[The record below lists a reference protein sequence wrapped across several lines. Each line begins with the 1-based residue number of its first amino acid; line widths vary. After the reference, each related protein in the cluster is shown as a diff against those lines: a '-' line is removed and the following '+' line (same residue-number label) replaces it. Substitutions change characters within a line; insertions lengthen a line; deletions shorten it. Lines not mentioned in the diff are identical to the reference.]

1 MFKSKINKYTRLK
14 EQFIKNESNNENN
27 NSNINYVEA
36 LKNIIIIVPH
46 NITHSI
52 PSNFTF
58 NLILSKYFELYDKEK
73 LDNFPTSYHVY
84 INVNLNP
91 WDIKYKYNLKL
102 CKKQHKV
109 KSIED
114 VYKIFYSII
123 FKN

>member
-14 EQFIKNESNNENN
+14 EQLIKNESNNEDNKP
-27 NSNINYVEA
+27 ITNYAEA
-36 LKNIIIIVPH
+36 LKNIIIITPY

-52 PSNFTF
+52 SLNFRF
-58 NLILSKYFELYDKEK
+58 NLILSKYFELYDKEQ

-84 INVNLNP
+84 INANLNP

-102 CKKQHKV
+102 CKKRHKV

-114 VYKIFYSII
+114 AYKLFYSII